1 LRHTTAKS
9 VLIVVP
15 INTIQN
21 WVSEFNRWCPLDNPN
36 IEYKRPYQLY
46 ILNEASKKFA
56 QRAKILQNWSQTGG
70 TLIIGYEM
78 FRLIVTKKTTQMS
91 TSTKTANN
99 NKITNIASPTA
110 SLFFD
115 GEEEEK
121 SFETMEGKIINEDI
135 LMRIICFV
143 LI

>member
-1 LRHTTAKS
+1 MRHTTAKS

-46 ILNEASKKFA
+46 ILNETSKKFA

-78 FRLIVTKKTTQMS
+78 FRLIVTKKTPQMS
-91 TSTKTANN
+91 ASTKTANN

-110 SLFFD
+110 SLFLD
-115 GEEEEK
+115 VEEEEK